1 MKKGEE
7 GEEPKKV
14 CGACQE
20 DLVISAFSKKQWQL
34 KSQRR
39 CKDCIALDMPVCN
52 TMKQDPAPA
61 ITTKN
66 NNNKHSKSKKK
77 HSQPTSTRPF
87 STTGH
92 SSSTCNN
99 GLRPTSTLD
108 GAPPPTLETC
118 AEIKKIMSD
127 PNHLSAI
134 LKDRKCFEDM
144 LQANPNYANTV
155 ANNPFMQESL
165 QHLPNG
171 EHTELMIKMMKDMS
185 VEQVQKWMS
194 SDYGTLD
201 EKKVQMKTARK
212 LTDEAACW
220 VCLDDGCDE
229 DGNPLVRDCSCR
241 GNSGY
246 V

>member
-7 GEEPKKV
+7 GEEPKKI

-52 TMKQDPAPA
+52 TMKQDPTPV
-61 ITTKN
+61 TTKH

-87 STTGH
+87 STTRH

-99 GLRPTSTLD
+99 GLRPTNTLD
-108 GAPPPTLETC
+108 GAPPPTLEQC
-118 AEIKKIMSD
+118 AELKKFMSD
-127 PNHLSAI
+127 PNQLAAI

-144 LQANPNYANTV
+144 FQANPNYANTM
-155 ANNPFMQESL
+155 ANNPLMQESL
-165 QHLPNG
+165 QRMPNG
-171 EHTELMIKMMKDMS
+171 EETELMIEMMKDMS

-194 SDYGTLD
+194 SDCGTLD
-201 EKKVQMKTARK
+201 EKKVSMKAAK
-212 LTDEAACW
+212 NLTNEAACW